1 MNENNLTVTIRDMM
15 ECREVRAFLQ
25 KQYIDEYAAPVISF
39 CMNIPGPVKTNDN
52 ILHGFESGKAA
63 ILSALSSENIN
74 VNATTEI
81 HEKTGD
87 ELILS
92 ASATAEQLKDIA
104 TEIEE
109 SHPFGRLFDIDILN
123 VDGQKLSR
131 STFRKCILCD
141 RQAQECA
148 RSRRHTVD
156 EMFVKINEMLG
167 VSELS

>member
-74 VNATTEI
+74 INATTEI
-81 HEKTGD
+81 HEKQVMN
-87 ELILS
+87 LFFLHLLQQSSLKIL
-92 ASATAEQLKDIA
+92 L
-104 TEIEE
+104 
-109 SHPFGRLFDIDILN
+109 
-123 VDGQKLSR
+123 
-131 STFRKCILCD
+131 RK
-141 RQAQECA
+141 
-148 RSRRHTVD
+148 
-156 EMFVKINEMLG
+156 
-167 VSELS
+167 